1 MRNVN
6 CHMLLADSGKGT
18 SWLNMYKMTA
28 KACEA
33 IQPLPHNFAMPKVE
47 PHPSDKT
54 MLLVSIGNRWGRE
67 FAAKH
72 LNKTCLKTQ
81 VASQYV
87 VLAA

>member
-1 MRNVN
+1 MHDVS
-6 CHMLLADSGKGT
+6 CHTLLADSGKGT
-18 SWLNMYKMTA
+18 SWLNMYKMAA

-47 PHPSDKT
+47 PHPSYKK
-54 MLLVSIGNRWGRE
+54 VACAHWQQRGRG

-72 LNKTCLKTQ
+72 LNKTCLNTP